1 MPLDPRAKRFLDT
14 LAASG
19 AASTLALTVEQRR
32 RSLAQLLSFAGPL
45 PTVGSVEERTFRRPD
60 SSLRVRI
67 YTPAGVG
74 AYEVLPGLVYFHGGG
89 LVAGSLE
96 THDGICRA
104 LAAAS
109 RCRLLSVD
117 YRLAPEHSFPAAI
130 DDGLAATWWV
140 ATHAAELG
148 LDPDRLGVC
157 GDSAGATLAAVV
169 CQSAAAF
176 GQPRL
181 ACQFLLCPIM
191 DYAAESDSR
200 RSLAQG
206 YLIDRATLEH
216 DLRHYLGPEADR
228 ADPRVS
234 PLRAP
239 GVMNLPPTVIHTAE
253 FDPLRDEGA
262 AYAERLRA
270 AGVKITYRCHPGMI
284 HLFYGLGALIP
295 YAGAAFGL
303 MGADV
308 RSLMA
313 KPAKALIPAGRE
325 LEDERAPPG

>member
-45 PTVGSVEERTFRRPD
+45 PTVGGVEERTFLRPAA
-60 SSLRVRI
+60 SLRVRI
-67 YTPAGVG
+67 YAPAGVG
-74 AYEVLPGLVYFHGGG
+74 AHEVLPGLVYFHGGG

-169 CQSAAAF
+169 CQSAAAL

-313 KPAKALIPAGRE
+313 KPAKTMIPAGRE

>member
-45 PTVGSVEERTFRRPD
+45 PAVGGVEERTFRRPD

-67 YTPAGVG
+67 YAPAGVG
-74 AYEVLPGLVYFHGGG
+74 AHEVLPGLVYFHGGG